1 MSESPHAHGFAYW
14 ALKVFAAIVALFGLA
29 LAAGG
34 VWLITLGGSWYYLIA
49 GAGMLISGWLMFVQR
64 ISGVWLYWLVFVGT
78 VIWALWEVG
87 LEPWALLPRLLALA
101 VVALL
106 TLAFVPALRRAAHKE
121 ARA

>member
-1 MSESPHAHGFAYW
+1 VSQSPNARGFAYW

-34 VWLITLGGSWYYLIA
+34 VWLTTLGGSWYYLIA

-78 VIWALWEVG
+78 AIWALWEVG

-101 VVALL
+101 VIALL

>member
-1 MSESPHAHGFAYW
+1 MSQSPNARGFAYW

-34 VWLITLGGSWYYLIA
+34 VWLTTLGGSWYYLIA

-78 VIWALWEVG
+78 AIWALWEVG

-101 VVALL
+101 VIALL